1 MVTSSTRPPAT
12 LARTFCTARDT
23 ARDSTDSNATRDVT
37 GMPSWSAVMSTVTT
51 HSTSCTVRTRY
62 FCTRASI
69 WVRASTRR
77 NRAVISRTDTR
88 QITSVSRAPSS
99 VPREILPR
107 CRADRSSF

>member
-1 MVTSSTRPPAT
+1 M
-12 LARTFCTARDT
+12 ARTFCTARDT
-23 ARDSTDSNATRDVT
+23 ARDSTDNSATRDVT

-69 WVRASTRR
+69 WVWASTRR
-77 NRAVISRTDTR
+77 SKAVSSRTATR
-88 QITSVSRAPSS
+88 QITSVSSVPSS
-99 VPREILPR
+99 VPREIFPR